1 MAKLHNPPSLQW
13 ELTPECNHDCVHC
26 YNYWR
31 KDFEKIA
38 GLSKSKTEEEY
49 LTLAR
54 KIVEL
59 KPVSVTITGGEP
71 LLVFDKIKSS
81 ISLLHENRIYL
92 TMNTNAV
99 LLNDE
104 ICQFLKGKD
113 VHLFI
118 SFPCAEPSICDT
130 ITSRKGSFERIVK
143 SLDLVQSYGLDF
155 ANNMVVSTKN
165 IDYVE
170 MTIDFLKKRY
180 DTHYISLTR
189 VAKPINSDDSFD
201 EWLLSHED
209 VNRLLDI
216 SVWATKN
223 YDRLTIGTACPYTPC
238 SINSQEAF
246 DLFGYQRICTAGKT
260 NFGID
265 TDGNFKACPRD
276 SRLYGNILVDTFEEM
291 YERMHEWR
299 DGSFIPEECKS
310 CKELM
315 RCLGGCRVDAI
326 PFTGKSNA
334 LDSISDPNNLPLKYT
349 SRPKEHNYDGKKF
362 IFKCSEI
369 QYVSNEDSV
378 RLSRGRRF
386 VIITLKLFDFLREYN
401 SGFTNEE
408 LARYF
413 GQDISNVN
421 SVIGRLLSEGII
433 QVDN

>member
-1 MAKLHNPPSLQW
+1 MAKLHNPPMLQW
-13 ELTPECNHDCVHC
+13 ELTAECNHDCVHC

-38 GLSKSKTEEEY
+38 GLSKSKSEEEY
-49 LTLAR
+49 IEIAR
-54 KIVEL
+54 RIVEL
-59 KPVSVTITGGEP
+59 KPVAVTITGGEP
-71 LLVFDKIKSS
+71 LLVFDRIKSS
-81 ISLLHENRIYL
+81 IDLLHENHIYL

-99 LLNDE
+99 LLDDS
-104 ICQFLKGKD
+104 ICNYLKERN

-118 SFPCAEPSICDT
+118 SFPCAEPGICDM
-130 ITSRKGSFERIVK
+130 ITNRKGSFGRIVK
-143 SLDLVQSYGLDF
+143 SLDLVDKYGLDF
-155 ANNMVVSTKN
+155 ATNMVVSTKN

-189 VAKPINSDDSFD
+189 VAKPINSDKSFD
-201 EWLLSHED
+201 EWLLDHEGI
-209 VNRLLDI
+209 NRLLDI
-216 SVWATKN
+216 SVKATKN

-260 NFGID
+260 SFGID
-265 TDGNFKACPRD
+265 TDGNMKACPRD
-276 SRLYGNILVDTFEEM
+276 SRLYGNILTDSFEEI

-299 DGSFIPEECKS
+299 DGSFIPDDCKN
-310 CKELM
+310 CKELL

-326 PFTGKSNA
+326 PFTGESNA
-334 LDSISDPNNLPLKYT
+334 MDSISNLDNLPLKYVAKK
-349 SRPKEHNYDGKKF
+349 KEHNYDGKEF
-362 IFKCSEI
+362 VFNCDEI
-369 QYVSNEDSV
+369 QYVANDDSV

-386 VIITLKLFDFLREYN
+386 VIITVKLFDFLRDHN

-413 GQDISNVN
+413 EQDVSVVN
-421 SVIGRLLSEGII
+421 DVIGRLLSEGII
-433 QVDN
+433 QSFN